1 MRRPECQG
9 AALPSQW
16 PAEQNCTSLK
26 HWGMGPFTRRSPI
39 PSFCGA
45 LTVPALWR
53 VLRGRGAPG
62 EASRVLTSGRFWSGE
77 GPSNP
82 TTGER
87 GGGQGE
93 TGSGQARA
101 SFTEGRDLGEG
112 LKSSLQRTRQGQEAS
127 SRDFLAWGGQ
137 GRRCGVASIGR
148 FTGNRPDWSA
158 GAQEEVRGGLA
169 KQRGQIMDGL
179 TY

>member
-87 GGGQGE
+87 GGRGARRDGQWAGQGKLH
-93 TGSGQARA
+93 R
-101 SFTEGRDLGEG
+101 GEG
-112 LKSSLQRTRQGQEAS
+112 
-127 SRDFLAWGGQ
+127 F
-137 GRRCGVASIGR
+137 
-148 FTGNRPDWSA
+148 
-158 GAQEEVRGGLA
+158 RGGLEEQPSTDKA
-169 KQRGQIMDGL
+169 GTRGQQQGL
-179 TY
+179 PGPGRSGTKMRGGQHRAIHRKQTDLIGVQVRRRR